1 MNQLKD
7 QILSLIQSR
16 RGFTQLSAQLDVEI
30 PQMLLQLRNYYADD
44 RAFYDILLQIRNR
57 WSPIFSNIMHVALSN
72 YTIKYL
78 NNLQK
83 LEDLIEYAETISEVS
98 EAKKQQIDDLS
109 DELAMLMD
117 PFANVIKGLKRTSIK
132 PKTSIIKKRR
142 L

>member
-7 QILSLIQSR
+7 QILSFIQSR

-57 WSPIFSNIMHVALSN
+57 WSPIFSNRMHVAVSD

-109 DELAMLMD
+109 DELATLMD